1 MYFLLLLLDNKVS
14 WAFGKCSNDICASVH
29 NPVIMVDRTKS
40 EIQALLFYFGPG
52 ISNLQQMFLKEFSNP
67 YKDPIKIKKI

>member
-52 ISNLQQMFLKEFSNP
+52 TLPLIHHFITQDAP
-67 YKDPIKIKKI
+67 HYR